1 MKTILISVYLGLV
14 LLIIGCSKPP
24 KRNPFDKGTQ
34 ETIHVSHIDCVHSDS
49 VIKSIHFLP
58 LESNDTCLIT
68 RVEDIKLNDS
78 LIFIDDNRYRILVF
92 DMSGKFLYQIGNRGQ
107 GPEEYLEIRDFLIHQ
122 DTIEILDYQKIEYYS
137 INGKHLLRKR
147 LNLSKKKGEYVPRYF
162 AKAPAN
168 GYYFWEKRIREK
180 EENGQILHYMY
191 QTDSNFHIVRH
202 EFPAIHKV
210 STNLRKFI
218 PYDNKVILDPIFADA
233 NIYQIDSVGQISIRY
248 SFDFG
253 DKTVTPEDL
262 LNLSTD
268 QLIEMADTHIL
279 KYMDFAE
286 TNHWVHLSFYWKKL
300 AYNLFYNKLE
310 KKAYLLSPGRKYA
323 KDNDLRFWY
332 VQTTYKDQMVYCID
346 PVWLLGER
354 DRLSKEY
361 QDKYGLNEGKL
372 KNVTENSNF
381 IVGFYTLK

>member
-253 DKTVTPEDL
+253 DKTVTPED
-262 LNLSTD
+262 
-268 QLIEMADTHIL
+268 THIL